1 MLEIISLSLVTFIA
15 MWLAKK
21 HKEIAWAIAI
31 AFVLR
36 ISATLI
42 NLYVVNVPDGAP
54 GGDAFAFE
62 YQAWVWGNQGL
73 TEAISHFFEKGLPW
87 TYSNF
92 GSLVYVL
99 VGRSPLILSSISVL
113 VGVYCVVLAWKLS
126 MEVWSSHSTAKTSAW
141 LVAMYPILILYSSLT
156 MREVFITML
165 LLYGLLY
172 AILWVKTK
180 KLLYVIIAFMLF
192 ATQIFFHPGVASTCA
207 LFLGIVLLYYIKTI
221 FFSLRFKSS
230 FDIKP
235 LLIVIVGLLVGFYGY
250 EYSSSLSF
258 PYFTWL
264 NIDNLIV
271 RVSYMNQGVAAYPS
285 WIMAENLTQYI
296 LLLVPKL
303 FYFLFSPFPW
313 DITKFKHLAG
323 MLDGVAYLMLFI
335 SMLSH
340 SKYIKSNPQAL
351 ILLLFFI
358 FLSLVFTMA
367 VGNFGTGLRH
377 RAKFLPIIIILAS
390 PIIYQLFFFMK
401 KKLNLE

>member
-1 MLEIISLSLVTFIA
+1 
-15 MWLAKK
+15 
-21 HKEIAWAIAI
+21 
-31 AFVLR
+31 
-36 ISATLI
+36 
-42 NLYVVNVPDGAP
+42 
-54 GGDAFAFE
+54 
-62 YQAWVWGNQGL
+62 
-73 TEAISHFFEKGLPW
+73 SHFFEKGLPW

-235 LLIVIVGLLVGFYGY
+235 LLIVIVGLL
-250 EYSSSLSF
+250 
-258 PYFTWL
+258 
-264 NIDNLIV
+264 
-271 RVSYMNQGVAAYPS
+271 
-285 WIMAENLTQYI
+285 
-296 LLLVPKL
+296 
-303 FYFLFSPFPW
+303 
-313 DITKFKHLAG
+313 
-323 MLDGVAYLMLFI
+323 
-335 SMLSH
+335 
-340 SKYIKSNPQAL
+340 
-351 ILLLFFI
+351 
-358 FLSLVFTMA
+358 
-367 VGNFGTGLRH
+367 
-377 RAKFLPIIIILAS
+377 
-390 PIIYQLFFFMK
+390 
-401 KKLNLE
+401 